1 MKIGFLVS
9 LTCLFLIGCAAPQ
22 HTTEQVSVNFPE
34 NTQTLIVPS
43 EEPISL
49 ISTVT
54 PATNAEFPRLFRG
67 LPNEIKVSRQEL
79 PIRFETPLS
88 NIPSG
93 NYIVY
98 SESNQPINADLKQ
111 PTLEF
116 WAISVDTYEKYLL
129 FVCENCSHILNQ
141 YIAYREGQIFLG
153 SMSSE
158 CGGAMIDLRNHTSVS
173 IKVDLSLTPPESQ
186 FHFCT
191 ISPNFHRDIFQFHP
205 VSPDGKWQVFGTAS
219 ALAAFP
225 NVPALARTL
234 FIYSMEADEWLT
246 LETGAGITG
255 LLWTPK
261 GDLLVEV
268 TKNECGGKIGA
279 YLVSLDHFTIHD
291 LKRFLCNLE
300 RPSPRILGWFP
311 DGRDIALGWDIY
323 NNTQILSTIDID
335 RFSICPAEAV
345 YSLDTS
351 RCQMIKD
358 NLISNLSYSSPLW
371 IDEQGLFVG
380 HSSPEG
386 SLNVSI
392 VNMQGGIDYHGVISS
407 GYVSD
412 VSLELRKVIL
422 ISGKER
428 NILTYADLKDVSK
441 LADFKIIT
449 ENIGTAFWL
458 IVP

>member
-9 LTCLFLIGCAAPQ
+9 LFCLFLIGCAAPQ
-22 HTTEQVSVNFPE
+22 HATEQVSVNFPE

-43 EEPISL
+43 EEPIGL
-49 ISTVT
+49 MSTVT
-54 PATNAEFPRLFRG
+54 PTANAEFPRLSKG
-67 LPNEIKVSRQEL
+67 LPNEVKVSSQEL
-79 PIRFETPLS
+79 SIRFETPLS

-98 SESNQPINADLKQ
+98 SKFDQPINANLKQ

-116 WAISVDTYEKYLL
+116 WAISVDTREKYLL

-141 YIAYREGQIFLG
+141 YIAYREGQVYLG

-225 NVPALARTL
+225 NAPALARTL
-234 FIYSMEADEWLT
+234 FLYSMETDEWLT
-246 LETGAGITG
+246 LETGTGITG
-255 LLWTPK
+255 LLWTPNS
-261 GDLLVEV
+261 DLLVEV

-279 YLVSLDHFTIHD
+279 YLVSLDDFTVHD

-311 DGRDIALGWDIY
+311 DGRDIAIGWDIY

-335 RFSICPAEAV
+335 QFSICPAEAV
-345 YSLDTS
+345 YSVDTS
-351 RCQMIKD
+351 RCRMIKD
-358 NLISNLSYSSPLW
+358 NLLSDLPYSSPLW

-380 HSSPEG
+380 KGSPEG
-386 SLNVSI
+386 SLNVSM
-392 VNMQGGIDYHGVISS
+392 VNMQGSIEYRGVISS
-407 GYVSD
+407 GYVFD
-412 VSLELRKVIL
+412 VSLDLGKIIL
-422 ISGKER
+422 ITGEER

-441 LADFKIIT
+441 SVDFRIPI

-458 IVP
+458 IIP

>member
-1 MKIGFLVS
+1 MKIGSITS
-9 LTCLFLIGCAAPQ
+9 LICLFLIGCAALQPV
-22 HTTEQVSVNFPE
+22 TEQASVNFPE
-34 NTQTLIVPS
+34 NTETLIVPS
-43 EEPISL
+43 EEPIGL
-49 ISTVT
+49 MSTVT
-54 PATNAEFPRLFRG
+54 PTANAEFPRLSKG
-67 LPNEIKVSRQEL
+67 LPSEIKINRQEL
-79 PIRFETPLS
+79 SIRFETPLS

-98 SESNQPINADLKQ
+98 SKSSQPINADIKQ

-141 YIAYREGQIFLG
+141 HIAYRDGQIYLG

-205 VSPDGKWQVFGTAS
+205 VSPDGKWQIFGTAS
-219 ALAAFP
+219 ALAALP

-234 FIYSMEADEWLT
+234 FLYSMETDEWLT
-246 LETGAGITG
+246 LETGTGITG
-255 LLWTPK
+255 LLWAPNS
-261 GDLLVEV
+261 DLLVEV

-279 YLVSLDHFTIHD
+279 YLVSLDDFTIHD

-311 DGRDIALGWDIY
+311 DGRDIAIGWDVY
-323 NNTQILSTIDID
+323 NNSQILSTIDID
-335 RFSICPAEAV
+335 QFSICPAEAV
-345 YSLDTS
+345 YSVDTS
-351 RCQMIKD
+351 RCRMIKD
-358 NLISNLSYSSPLW
+358 NLISDLPYSSPLW

-380 HSSPEG
+380 KGSPEG
-386 SLNVSI
+386 SLNVSM
-392 VNMQGGIDYHGVISS
+392 VNMQGSIEYRGVISS
-407 GYVSD
+407 GYVFD
-412 VSLELRKVIL
+412 VSLDLEKIIL
-422 ISGKER
+422 ITGKER
-428 NILTYADLKDVSK
+428 NILTYAELKDVSK
-441 LADFKIIT
+441 LAGFRIRI

-458 IVP
+458 IIP

>member
-1 MKIGFLVS
+1 MKIGSIVPLA
-9 LTCLFLIGCAAPQ
+9 CIILIGCVAQPA
-22 HTTEQVSVNFPE
+22 TEQVSVNFPE
-34 NTQTLIVPS
+34 NTQTSIVPS
-43 EEPISL
+43 EETIR
-49 ISTVT
+49 
-54 PATNAEFPRLFRG
+54 PATATPAEFPRLSKG

-116 WAISVDTYEKYLL
+116 WAISIDTYEKYLL

-141 YIAYREGQIFLG
+141 YIAHREGKIYLG

-158 CGGAMIDLRNHTSVS
+158 CGGTVIDLRNHTSV
-173 IKVDLSLTPPESQ
+173 ILKVDLSLAPPESQ

-191 ISPNFHRDIFQFHP
+191 ISPNFHRDIFQYHP
-205 VSPDGKWQVFGTAS
+205 ISPSGNWQVFGTAS

-225 NVPALARTL
+225 NVPALAHTL
-234 FIYSMEADEWLT
+234 LLYSMETDEWLT
-246 LETGAGITG
+246 LEIGTSITG
-255 LLWTPK
+255 VLWTPN

-268 TKNECGGKIGA
+268 AKNECGGKIGA
-279 YLVSLDHFTIHD
+279 YLISLEQFTIHN
-291 LKRFLCNLE
+291 LKQFLCNLE
-300 RPSPRILGWFP
+300 RPSPRILGWLP
-311 DGRDIALGWDIY
+311 DGRDIAVAWDVY
-323 NNTQILSTIDID
+323 NSSQILSTVDID
-335 RFSICPAEAV
+335 QFSLCPAESV
-345 YSLDTS
+345 YSLETS
-351 RCQMIKD
+351 QCQKIRD
-358 NLISNLSYSSPLW
+358 NIASDLPYSSPLW

-380 HSSPEG
+380 KSAPKG

-392 VNMQGGIDYHGVISS
+392 VNMQGSIDYRGVVTS

-412 VSLELRKVIL
+412 VSLELRKIIL
-422 ISGKER
+422 ITGKER
-428 NILTYADLKDVSK
+428 NILTYASLKDVSN
-441 LADFKIIT
+441 LADFKIFI

-458 IVP
+458 IIP